1 MARHLVTI
9 EIPLEI
15 DYTPVKKN
23 AVCHVYF
30 SANAVSRME
39 CFIDGRHF
47 TPKSVEYDLAI
58 IAKAKEQYRNGTGK
72 FSSVTEET
80 DKALKAK
87 NNKEYS
93 DSYNRTR
100 VTQSSLSAPSKAL
113 EPKTEKLD
121 SISDSEYL
129 KKKNEIQKTEIKI
142 DKSLAPYDTIKDFI
156 VKNSGKVTV
165 KDIIQS
171 LGVSE
176 SSVKTAMHK
185 LKATY
190 VRDMEYKWKGRR
202 YFVVVG

>member
-1 MARHLVTI
+1 MTKHLVTV

-23 AVCHVYF
+23 AVCKVYF
-30 SANAVSRME
+30 ATNSVSRME
-39 CFIDGRHF
+39 CFIDGRPF
-47 TPKSVEYDLAI
+47 TPKSVEDDLAI

-72 FSSVTEET
+72 FSAVTEET

-93 DSYNRTR
+93 DSYNRVK
-100 VTQSSLSAPSKAL
+100 VTQSSLSAPSQAL

-121 SISDSEYL
+121 SITDSEYL
-129 KKKNEIQKTEIKI
+129 KKKNEIQNTEIKI
-142 DKSLAPYDTIKDFI
+142 DKQNPYDGIKDFI
-156 VKNSGKVTV
+156 TKNSGKVTV
-165 KDIIQS
+165 KDIIQT

-190 VRDMEYKWKGRR
+190 VRDMNYKWKGRR
-202 YFVVVG
+202 YFVVVS